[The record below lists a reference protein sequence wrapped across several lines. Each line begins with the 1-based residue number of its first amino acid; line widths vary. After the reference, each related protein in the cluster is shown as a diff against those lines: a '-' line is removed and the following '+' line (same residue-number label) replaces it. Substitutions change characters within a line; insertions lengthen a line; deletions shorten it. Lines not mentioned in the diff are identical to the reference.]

1 MANFDIAIGI
11 SQNALNQ
18 ITSAF
23 YDLGKNTIFKG
34 SIDASG
40 ITVNWQANTA
50 PVINLNPP
58 SLDKAQQIVES
69 CDLNKYPRLLSI
81 VSPETKNHVAEFL
94 ADSGNGFSLKIDEFQ
109 MTFGDDPVTVPLYA
123 RGSVTTNGSQT
134 SLNILSI
141 AITVQGSVN
150 QNIVNKF
157 IIPEMMNVLGG
168 ALKGVSI
175 PPLSLPNINLGG
187 SRAAIKNGQL
197 LVFANISSNPSVPS
211 IDGFGFPSN
220 DFFAVL
226 SNNTMQQEVNASV
239 AGKTFGPSGSVDL
252 GITHA
257 DYHAT
262 VTIQN
267 PKVSISGTDLHIN
280 MDLKGSAGASI
291 TIACSHPGIDFNV
304 YATPS
309 PTVTCRTS
317 IDNNNNIS
325 VHGSSCSS
333 FASIVNVTGW
343 VPPIVS
349 EFVDLIASAI
359 ASTVTAT
366 LSSQI
371 VGAISFGSFQLPQ
384 IGVNYGGVN
393 LNISGTGMNMGNIQ
407 GCMTIQGGISIA
419 YRAEPAQVY

>member
-23 YDLGKNTIFKG
+23 YTEGKDSIFKG

-50 PVINLNPP
+50 PVINLTPP
-58 SLDKAQQIVES
+58 SLDKAKQIVET
-69 CDLNKYPRLLSI
+69 CNLEKYPLLSSI
-81 VSPETKNHVAEFL
+81 VSPETKSQVAEFM
-94 ADSGNGFSLKIDEFQ
+94 ADSGNGFSLKIEEFQ
-109 MTFGDDPVTVPLYA
+109 MSFGSDPVTVPLYA

-141 AITVQGSVN
+141 SITVQGAVN

-175 PPLSLPNINLGG
+175 PPLSLPNISLGG
-187 SRAAIKNGQL
+187 SRAAIQNGQI

-226 SNNTMQQEVNASV
+226 SNNTLQQEVNASV

-267 PKVSISGTDLHIN
+267 PKVSISGTDLRIN

-291 TIACSHPGIDFNV
+291 TIGCSHPGIDFDV

-309 PTVTCRTS
+309 PTVTCTTS
-317 IDNNNNIS
+317 ISNNNIS
-325 VHGSSCSS
+325 VNGSSCSS
-333 FASIVNVTGW
+333 FASIVNVSGW

-349 EFVDLIASAI
+349 QFVDLIASAI

-371 VGAISFGSFQLPQ
+371 VGVISFGSFQLPQ
-384 IGVNYGGVN
+384 IGVNYGNIN
-393 LNISGTGMNMGNIQ
+393 LNISGANMSMGNIQ
-407 GCMTIQGGISIA
+407 NCLTIQGNININKG
-419 YRAEPAQVY
+419 